1 MVSVIGFLT
10 ITNIALGYGLAVYV
24 NKHYGTLMF
33 RRDQAAD
40 KAQAASQ
47 VAPVATQV
55 VAEPTTLSRDAVS
68 TIPEKAIA
76 ELQGMDSESS
86 PATSGETAATE
97 PVDEENVL
105 AGIQE
110 FRSQLAKMNAP
121 ADESAVQEEEL
132 AVAAN

>member
-33 RRDQAAD
+33 RRDQSAD
-40 KAQAASQ
+40 KAQATDQ
-47 VAPVATQV
+47 VGPVAAQV
-55 VAEPTTLSRDAVS
+55 VAEPKALSHDAVS
-68 TIPEKAIA
+68 AILEQAIA
-76 ELQGMDSESS
+76 EPQDMVSESS

>member
-1 MVSVIGFLT
+1 MVLVIGFLT

-40 KAQAASQ
+40 KAQATGQ
-47 VAPVATQV
+47 VGPVAAQV
-55 VAEPTTLSRDAVS
+55 VVESTALSHDAVS
-68 TIPEKAIA
+68 PILEQAIA
-76 ELQGMDSESS
+76 EPQDMDSESS
-86 PATSGETAATE
+86 PATSCETATTE